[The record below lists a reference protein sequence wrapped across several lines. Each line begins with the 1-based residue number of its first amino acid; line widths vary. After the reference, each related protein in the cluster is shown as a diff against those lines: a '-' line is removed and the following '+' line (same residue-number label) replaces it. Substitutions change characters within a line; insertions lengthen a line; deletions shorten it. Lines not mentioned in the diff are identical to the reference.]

1 MNKTS
6 ALDRTIDK
14 VLSQR
19 EAELI
24 AQIDSAYQEAL
35 SNLEASRSSLQ
46 SEYDRIVETSRKQ
59 AENLKRQILG
69 SKRLSARNK
78 ELVLIEDAVNSYFQ
92 KVKERLSLLRKD
104 KDYRRLIDEIL
115 EDCISAIDS
124 DELIIE
130 CNEKDLG
137 VVTEEIQNLSKKS
150 NNVKLSLSDRS
161 INVIGGIRA
170 KSADGS
176 MTYDNTLDSRI
187 ERLKPLIRR
196 DIAQMLRG
204 EE

>member
-19 EAELI
+19 EAELV

-92 KVKERLSLLRKD
+92 KAKERLSLLRKD
-104 KDYRRLIDEIL
+104 KDYRHLIDEIL

>member
-6 ALDRTIDK
+6 ALNRTIDK

-24 AQIDSAYQEAL
+24 SQIDSAYQEAL
-35 SNLEASRSSLQ
+35 SNLEASRNSLQ
-46 SEYDRIVETSRKQ
+46 SEYDRILETSRKQ

-69 SKRLSARNK
+69 SNRLSARNK
-78 ELVLIEDAVNSYFQ
+78 ELVLIEDAVNTYFE
-92 KVKERLSLLRKD
+92 KVKERLGILRKD
-104 KDYRRLIDEIL
+104 KDYRHLINEIL
-115 EDCISAIDS
+115 EECISAMDS
-124 DELIIE
+124 NEIVIE

-137 VVTEEIQNLSKKS
+137 VISEEIQNVSKKS
-150 NNVKLSLSDRS
+150 DKVKLSLSDRS

-187 ERLKPLIRR
+187 ERLKPLIRK
-196 DIAQMLRG
+196 DIVQMLRG
-204 EE
+204 E

>member
-1 MNKTS
+1 MKDSS
-6 ALDRTIDK
+6 ALNRTIDK

-24 AQIDSAYQEAL
+24 SKIDSAYQEAL
-35 SNLEASRSSLQ
+35 SNLEASRSNLQ
-46 SEYDRIVETSRKQ
+46 SEYNRILETSRKQ

-78 ELVLIEDAVNSYFQ
+78 ELVLIEDAVNTYFE
-92 KVKERLSLLRKD
+92 KAKERLGILRKD
-104 KDYRRLIDEIL
+104 KDYRRLINEIL
-115 EDCISAIDS
+115 EECISAMDTNEIV
-124 DELIIE
+124 IE

-137 VVTEEIQNLSKKS
+137 LVSEEIQNVSKKS
-150 NNVKLSLSDRS
+150 DNVKLSLSDRS

-170 KSADGS
+170 KSGDGS

-187 ERLKPLIRR
+187 ERLKPLIRK
-196 DIAQMLRG
+196 DIVQMLRG
-204 EE
+204 E

>member
-19 EAELI
+19 EAELV

-92 KVKERLSLLRKD
+92 KAKERLSLLRKD
-104 KDYRRLIDEIL
+104 KDYRHLIDEIL

-187 ERLKPLIRR
+187 ERLKPLI
-196 DIAQMLRG
+196 
-204 EE
+204 